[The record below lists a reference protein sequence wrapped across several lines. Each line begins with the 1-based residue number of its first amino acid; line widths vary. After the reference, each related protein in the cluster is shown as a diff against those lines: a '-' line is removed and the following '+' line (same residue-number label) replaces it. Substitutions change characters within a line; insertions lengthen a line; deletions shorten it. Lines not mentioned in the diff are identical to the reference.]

1 MIEKEI
7 NLLGI
12 FNMTHLCLT
21 ESIKNKKIVI
31 MEAITEEEEQRI
43 DKSKDYY
50 GSIRYNKNNLV
61 IDSKDIYLYG
71 EVNLNDENDIN
82 FIKRFYL
89 INPET
94 SFIYSNFDY
103 DRGVYTTVNLKPRWC
118 TTFDAIKW
126 FKYNHCLIGKPNRI
140 IIYRIDKNKLKD
152 IICQ

>member
-12 FNMTHLCLT
+12 FNMTRLCLT

-31 MEAITEEEEQRI
+31 MEATTEEEEQRI

-118 TTFDAIKW
+118 TTFDPIKW
-126 FKYNHCLIGKPNRI
+126 FKYNYCLIGKPNRI

>member
-12 FNMTHLCLT
+12 FNMTRLCLT

-31 MEAITEEEEQRI
+31 MEATTEEEEQRI

-118 TTFDAIKW
+118 TTFDPIKW
-126 FKYNHCLIGKPNRI
+126 FKYNYCLIGKPNRI
-140 IIYRIDKNKLKD
+140 IIYRIDKNKLKN

>member
-12 FNMTHLCLT
+12 FNMTRLCLT

-50 GSIRYNKNNLV
+50 GSIKYNKNNLV

-118 TTFDAIKW
+118 TTFDPIKW
-126 FKYNHCLIGKPNRI
+126 FKYNYCLIGKPNRI

>member
-1 MIEKEI
+1 
-7 NLLGI
+7 
-12 FNMTHLCLT
+12 MTHLCLT

-126 FKYNHCLIGKPNRI
+126 FKYKH
-140 IIYRIDKNKLKD
+140 
-152 IICQ
+152 